1 MCDLPAALLCLTCVG
16 LACEAAMA
24 KQRNFLGIK
33 VITTTPRP
41 KWRTRLGLFMLVG
54 AVLGFVVSAAGNVL
68 MAAWGLYFNT
78 SDSLPYGLYRAY
90 YRNDVQVGFFALEQ
104 VGVVQPLPLKHGS
117 LVLVCLPQAVAPLA
131 RERNY
136 VNSGKC
142 PANTAPVGKHVVARA
157 GDRVMIDAAGVQ
169 VNGALLP
176 HSAPVARDATG
187 APMPRAGLIAPYVL
201 GTGEYLVLNFIAS
214 SFDSRYFGVVHDT
227 DIVATLEPVLTF

>member
-104 VGVVQPLPLKHGS
+104 VGVVQPLSLKHGS
-117 LVLVCLPQAVAPLA
+117 LVLVCLPESVAPLA

-157 GDRVMIDAAGVQ
+157 GDRVMIE
-169 VNGALLP
+169 P

-201 GTGEYLVLNFIAS
+201 GTGEYLVLNALDS

-227 DIVATLEPVLTF
+227 DIVATLKPVFTF

>member
-1 MCDLPAALLCLTCVG
+1 M
-16 LACEAAMA
+16 
-24 KQRNFLGIK
+24 
-33 VITTTPRP
+33 
-41 KWRTRLGLFMLVG
+41 
-54 AVLGFVVSAAGNVL
+54 
-68 MAAWGLYFNT
+68 
-78 SDSLPYGLYRAY
+78 
-90 YRNDVQVGFFALEQ
+90 
-104 VGVVQPLPLKHGS
+104 
-117 LVLVCLPQAVAPLA
+117 VLVCLPKAVAPLA

-187 APMPRAGLIAPYVL
+187 ALMPRAGLIAPYVL

>member
-1 MCDLPAALLCLTCVG
+1 
-16 LACEAAMA
+16 MA

-41 KWRTRLGLFMLVG
+41 KWRTRLGLFLLVG
-54 AVLGFVVSAAGNVL
+54 AVLGFVASAAGNVM

-90 YRNDVQVGFFALEQ
+90 YRNDIQVGFFALEQ

-117 LVLVCLPQAVAPLA
+117 LVLVCLPQAVATLA

-157 GDRVMIDAAGVQ
+157 GDWVMIDAAGVQ

-176 HSAPVARDATG
+176 LSAPVARDATG
-187 APMPRAGLIAPYVL
+187 ALMPRAGLIAPYVL